1 MFNGDL
7 GGPSYGNG
15 VLRVTWLGGGAT
27 TRRAV
32 VAHEMGHA
40 FGLHH
45 STWSGGY
52 QEGENVYDNSWDVMS
67 NFNANNL
74 WHDIFDRLP
83 MHTIAYHKD
92 LLGWIPSAQK
102 FALPAGG
109 TRTVTLERRAQPAT
123 NNVRMIRIPAT
134 GARFY
139 TVEAV
144 QSAGYDGRG
153 DGVLIHEVN
162 PGRGLPSEP
171 ARSMGSDGDEGS
183 LWRPGATF
191 SNPKDGI
198 TVRIDSATP
207 TGFVVT
213 ATSTLKTLTVTRTG
227 NGSITGPGIA
237 CGTGAGNDCTETYT
251 PDTVV
256 VLTAQPLVNSQV
268 GQLWRFD
275 HWEGACK
282 GTAKT
287 CTLTMNAVRSARA
300 VFEDI
305 GL

>member
-1 MFNGDL
+1 
-7 GGPSYGNG
+7 
-15 VLRVTWLGGGAT
+15 
-27 TRRAV
+27 
-32 VAHEMGHA
+32 MG
-40 FGLHH
+40 F
-45 STWSGGY
+45 
-52 QEGENVYDNSWDVMS
+52 
-67 NFNANNL
+67 
-74 WHDIFDRLP
+74 
-83 MHTIAYHKD
+83 
-92 LLGWIPSAQK
+92 
-102 FALPAGG
+102 
-109 TRTVTLERRAQPAT
+109 
-123 NNVRMIRIPAT
+123 
-134 GARFY
+134 
-139 TVEAV
+139 
-144 QSAGYDGRG
+144 
-153 DGVLIHEVN
+153 
-162 PGRGLPSEP
+162 
-171 ARSMGSDGDEGS
+171 DGDEGA

-213 ATSTLKTLTVTRTG
+213 ATSTLKTLTVTRSG

-237 CGTGAGNDCTETYT
+237 CGTGAGNDCTERYT

-256 VLTAQPLVNSQV
+256 TLTAQPLVNSQV

-305 GL
+305 GQ